1 MMGCKLAVN
10 VVHPA
15 ENFLRKF
22 SPKRL
27 RSKSLEQTDM
37 TGECTD
43 DIFPIDLTPTDK
55 VL

>member
-1 MMGCKLAVN
+1 MGCKLAVN

-15 ENFLRKF
+15 ENFFRKF
-22 SPKRL
+22 SPKWK
-27 RSKSLEQTDM
+27 SKSLDQTDM

-43 DIFPIDLTPTDK
+43 NTCLIELIPPDK